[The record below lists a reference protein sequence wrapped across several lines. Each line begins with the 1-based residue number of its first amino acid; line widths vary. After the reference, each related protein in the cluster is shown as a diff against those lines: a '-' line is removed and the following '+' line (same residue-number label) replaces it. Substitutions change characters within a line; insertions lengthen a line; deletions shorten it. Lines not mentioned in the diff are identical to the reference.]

1 MIKLFA
7 FGLLICS
14 SALVAQS
21 RNMKNTTYKPL
32 SKSEIA
38 LVKEK
43 KSHDIFRVLLTTS
56 EADTKILKAQSIDID
71 PKDPLIKLLADRM
84 YATVQDEASKGVG
97 IAAPQIGIN
106 RNAVWVQRFDKE
118 DEPFEFIIN
127 PKITWYSDIV
137 RHGREGCLSIPDI
150 FGKVYRSLI
159 LRLEYYD
166 LDGKF
171 HDETVEG
178 FTAVIFQHEYDHLIG
193 TLFTDRMK
201 EQEKLNFVKAEV
213 MNDVFYLKKTNS
225 ILDEDEDDED

>member
-1 MIKLFA
+1 MIKRIT
-7 FGLLICS
+7 FGVLICS
-14 SALVAQS
+14 TALFAQS
-21 RNMKNTTYKPL
+21 KNMNNKTYKPL
-32 SKSEIA
+32 SKAEIS

-43 KSHDIFRVLLTTS
+43 KSYDTFRVLLTTS
-56 EADTKILKAQSIDID
+56 EADLKILKAQSIDID
-71 PKDPLIKLLADRM
+71 PKDPNIKLLADRM

-118 DEPFEFIIN
+118 GEPFEFIIN
-127 PKITWYSDIV
+127 PRISWYSDIV

-150 FGKVYRSLI
+150 FGKVYRSLV

-166 LDGKF
+166 LNGNF

-193 TLFTDRMK
+193 TLFTDRIK
-201 EQEKLNFVKAEV
+201 EQEKLNYVKAEV
-213 MNDVFYLKKTNS
+213 MNDVFYLKKTS
-225 ILDEDEDDED
+225 IDFDDDDED

>member
-1 MIKLFA
+1 MIKTLTYS
-7 FGLLICS
+7 LLICT
-14 SALVAQS
+14 SALFAQS
-21 RNMKNTTYKPL
+21 KNMKNIVYTPLTKTETTL
-32 SKSEIA
+32 I
-38 LVKEK
+38 KEK
-43 KSHDIFRVLLTTS
+43 KSYDPFRVLLTTS
-56 EADTKILKAQSIDID
+56 DADTKILKSISIDID

-118 DEPFEFIIN
+118 GEPFEFIIN

-150 FGKVYRSLI
+150 FGKVYRSLV

-166 LDGKF
+166 LDGNF

-178 FTAVIFQHEYDHLIG
+178 FTAVIFQHEYDHLTG

-201 EQEKLNFVKAEV
+201 EQEKLNYVKAEV
-213 MNDVFYLKKTNS
+213 MNDVFYLKKTGS
-225 ILDEDEDDED
+225 FTDDDDDED

>member
-1 MIKLFA
+1 
-7 FGLLICS
+7 
-14 SALVAQS
+14 
-21 RNMKNTTYKPL
+21 MKNNTYKPL
-32 SKSEIA
+32 TKAELTLI
-38 LVKEK
+38 KEK
-43 KSHDIFRVLLTTS
+43 KPNETFRVLLTTS
-56 EADTKILKAQSIDID
+56 EADTKVLKAKSVDID
-71 PKDPLIKLLADRM
+71 PKDSSIKLLADRM

-118 DEPFEFIIN
+118 GEPFQFIIN

-159 LRLEYYD
+159 LRLEFYD
-166 LDGKF
+166 LDGNF

-178 FTAVIFQHEYDHLIG
+178 FTAVIFQHEFDHLIG

-201 EQEKLNFVKAEV
+201 EQEQVNYVKADV
-213 MNDVFYLKKTNS
+213 MNDVFYVKKNS
-225 ILDEDEDDED
+225 SAFDDDDDDED

>member
-1 MIKLFA
+1 MIKKIT

-14 SALVAQS
+14 TALLAQS
-21 RNMKNTTYKPL
+21 KNMNHKAYKPL
-32 SKSEIA
+32 SKAEVS

-43 KSHDIFRVLLTTS
+43 KSYETFRVLLTTS
-56 EADTKILKAQSIDID
+56 NADLKVLKAKSIDID
-71 PKDPLIKLLADRM
+71 PKDPNIKLLADRM

-118 DEPFEFIIN
+118 GEPFEFIIN
-127 PKITWYSDIV
+127 PRISWYSDIV

-150 FGKVYRSLI
+150 FGKVYRSLA

-166 LDGKF
+166 LEGNF

-201 EQEKLNFVKAEV
+201 EQENLNFIKAEIV
-213 MNDVFYLKKTNS
+213 NDVFYLKKASTE
-225 ILDEDEDDED
+225 IDDDDED

>member
-1 MIKLFA
+1 MIKIIT

-14 SALVAQS
+14 TALFAQS
-21 RNMKNTTYKPL
+21 KNMKNKTYKPL
-32 SKSEIA
+32 TGAEVT

-43 KSHDIFRVLLTTS
+43 KSYETFRVLLTTS
-56 EADTKILKAQSIDID
+56 DEDLNVLKAQSIDID
-71 PKDPLIKLLADRM
+71 PKDPNIKLLADRM

-118 DEPFEFIIN
+118 GEPFEFIIN

-137 RHGREGCLSIPDI
+137 RYGREGCLSIPDI
-150 FGKVYRSLI
+150 FGKVHRSLV
-159 LRLEYYD
+159 LRLEYFD
-166 LDGKF
+166 LDGNF

-193 TLFTDRMK
+193 TLFTDRIK
-201 EQEKLNFVKAEV
+201 EQKKLNYVKAEV
-213 MNDVFYLKKTNS
+213 MNDVFYLKKTS
-225 ILDEDEDDED
+225 TDVDTEDDED

>member
-1 MIKLFA
+1 MIKRIT
-7 FGLLICS
+7 FGVLICS
-14 SALVAQS
+14 TALFAQS
-21 RNMKNTTYKPL
+21 KNMNNKTYKPL
-32 SKSEIA
+32 SKVEIS

-43 KSHDIFRVLLTTS
+43 KSYETFRVLLTTS
-56 EADTKILKAQSIDID
+56 EADLKVLKAQSIDID
-71 PKDPLIKLLADRM
+71 PKDPNIKLLADRM

-118 DEPFEFIIN
+118 GEPFEFIIN
-127 PKITWYSDIV
+127 PRISWYSDIV

-150 FGKVYRSLI
+150 FGKVYRSLV

-166 LDGKF
+166 LNGNF

-193 TLFTDRMK
+193 TLFTDRIK
-201 EQEKLNFVKAEV
+201 EQEKLNYVKAEV
-213 MNDVFYLKKTNS
+213 MNDVFYLKKTS
-225 ILDEDEDDED
+225 IDFDDDDED

>member
-1 MIKLFA
+1 
-7 FGLLICS
+7 
-14 SALVAQS
+14 
-21 RNMKNTTYKPL
+21 
-32 SKSEIA
+32 
-38 LVKEK
+38 
-43 KSHDIFRVLLTTS
+43 
-56 EADTKILKAQSIDID
+56 
-71 PKDPLIKLLADRM
+71 M

-118 DEPFEFIIN
+118 GEPFEFIIN

-150 FGKVYRSLI
+150 FGKVYRSLV

-166 LDGKF
+166 LDGNF

-178 FTAVIFQHEYDHLIG
+178 FTAVIFQHEYDHLTG

-201 EQEKLNFVKAEV
+201 EQEKLNYVKAEV
-213 MNDVFYLKKTNS
+213 MNDVFYLKKTGS
-225 ILDEDEDDED
+225 FTDDDDDED